1 MTVLAKQPARP
12 RKRAKPSFDAPA
24 DVTST
29 PESGWV
35 FRSDAPAPASASAK
49 PEPSPPP
56 VAVAPEPPKPAL
68 PPPPPPSPPPAP
80 PAAAVAP
87 VVMAPVIESESPL
100 RFAWVPLA
108 IGISTILAMLPRRRE
123 KDEQS

>member
-24 DVTST
+24 DVTSA

-35 FRSDAPAPASASAK
+35 FRSDAPAPASAK
-49 PEPSPPP
+49 PEPPP

-68 PPPPPPSPPPAP
+68 PPPLPPSPPPAP
-80 PAAAVAP
+80 PAPVVAP